1 MPARRAAAGD
11 QAGPRAGAA
20 RKADA
25 AAAPRAKRRRVGAPA
40 AAAKLGSPQ
49 NESRGAVR
57 FTAPTGWE
65 PLWDAVAA
73 MRAKGGA
80 PVDGC
85 DDIADKTQGED
96 VRRYQVLVALMLSSQ
111 TRDEQ
116 TAAAMSRLRQEGLT
130 PRKISR
136 TSEARLRE
144 LIKNV
149 SFYNNKAKYIK
160 AATDILLAEYGGG
173 TPRSVEQCVRLPGV
187 GPKMAH
193 LFVQSAWGRTEGV
206 GVDVHV
212 HRICNRWG
220 WAESDTP
227 EGTRLQLE
235 AWLPKERWQPIAP
248 MLAGLGQTICTARN
262 TKCGECAA
270 AKLCRNAWKE
280 ASAADRKRRRA
291 ADIEDLP

>member
-220 WAESDTP
+220 WAACP
-227 EGTRLQLE
+227 L
-235 AWLPKERWQPIAP
+235 
-248 MLAGLGQTICTARN
+248 GLGGVGHPRGDPPAAGGLAAQGAVAAHSAHAGRARPDDMH
-262 TKCGECAA
+262 GAQHQV
-270 AKLCRNAWKE
+270 
-280 ASAADRKRRRA
+280 RRVRSSKA
-291 ADIEDLP
+291 V